1 MSSFET
7 NEGVAAFPQPEEGG
21 NEIGRREMDADM
33 ENEELKED
41 TAEREEN
48 GREIEERDTKKV
60 QENENGEERV
70 ANNENTEDSDEM
82 KGENEERLE
91 QEEEKHENGEKEEAE
106 EEERRE
112 KKGDPPGAAWEA
124 AVVVSLT
131 DGQARSPP
139 GACRKVAVEVNIPSF
154 LVGGVMHAALYRLGS
169 SWPGPYEAWQQLGRP
184 EEPSRSQLAFMRTY
198 ENPRRYGPLKV
209 TAGLRVVVPA
219 RLCAPDVWLL
229 HLCQPST
236 AIPGQVVG
244 VAVMSVTPWDAL
256 VTWNDRRISTRCVSR
271 YEVEHSGAGRGGPYL
286 RVSRLNITDNNFW
299 FALPQGQ
306 RTVHGWYRVRVITY
320 WGSTGPYSS
329 PVYHRPSSTPPAA
342 RPTPSQN

>member
-1 MSSFET
+1 MNSTSCRHVQLVKKPAYAVMGLLSLLGDRSIRHTLQGFDDRLSVIASCRHCHSKVATSLSIQEVHDQSGADPETGSEGEAPDHDLHVYSGDNSPEMRASRRNTRRTHTHADRKRGSTVDAKFVGEASVAAAERVFGRDRSRLRSQASHTQRPPSTGIGGDATVMSSFET

-41 TAEREEN
+41 TAEREGN
-48 GREIEERDTKKV
+48 GREIEKRDTKKV

-154 LVGGVMHAALYRLGS
+154 LVGGKQQ
-169 SWPGPYEAWQQLGRP
+169 PG
-184 EEPSRSQLAFMRTY
+184 T
-198 ENPRRYGPLKV
+198 V
-209 TAGLRVVVPA
+209 TRKKTNV
-219 RLCAPDVWLL
+219 LCLT
-229 HLCQPST
+229 H
-236 AIPGQVVG
+236 
-244 VAVMSVTPWDAL
+244 
-256 VTWNDRRISTRCVSR
+256 
-271 YEVEHSGAGRGGPYL
+271 
-286 RVSRLNITDNNFW
+286 
-299 FALPQGQ
+299 
-306 RTVHGWYRVRVITY
+306 
-320 WGSTGPYSS
+320 
-329 PVYHRPSSTPPAA
+329 
-342 RPTPSQN
+342 